1 MDITELET
9 DRLILRQWRKTDYPL
24 FAELNADKEVMKYFP
39 NPLSRQESDKFAEI
53 CASLISIRGWGLW
66 AVEFKSTG
74 TFIGFVGLHIPKDT
88 LPFSP
93 SVEIGWRLAKQYWG
107 NGYATEAAARV
118 LTFAFD
124 TLNLNEVIS
133 FTSVDNY
140 PSRSVMERIGLI
152 NTNQNF
158 QHVDIPLE
166 HKLAEHVLYK
176 ISKSEWGDN
185 NDDLQAVLD
194 RADEPSISYED
205 LVEELA
211 VNKAV

>member
-39 NPLSRQESDKFAEI
+39 NPLSREESDKLAEI
-53 CASLISIRGWGLW
+53 CASLISVRGWGAW
-66 AVEFKSTG
+66 AVELKSTAR
-74 TFIGFVGLHIPKDT
+74 FIGFVGLHIPKDT
-88 LPFSP
+88 LPFP
-93 SVEIGWRLAKQYWG
+93 PGVEIAWRLAKQYWG

-176 ISKSEWGDN
+176 ISKSEWEDN